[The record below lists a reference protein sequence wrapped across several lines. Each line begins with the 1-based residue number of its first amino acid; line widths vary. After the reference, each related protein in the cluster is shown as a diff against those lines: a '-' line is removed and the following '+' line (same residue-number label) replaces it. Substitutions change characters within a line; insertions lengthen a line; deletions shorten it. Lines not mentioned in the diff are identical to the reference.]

1 MSEGELI
8 LYTTEDGAADIQ
20 LRAVDGTVWLTQ
32 RQISELF
39 GKDVRTINE
48 HIKTILEDGECD
60 AEATIRNFRIVQ
72 REGDREVSR
81 DVAHHNLDMILA
93 VGYRVRSERG
103 VQFRRWATT
112 TLREYLVKGFVMD
125 DARLKDPQH
134 DYFDEVLERIR
145 DIRASEARVY
155 QRVRDVLALSEDYNP
170 ASKAVRTFY
179 ARIQNKML
187 FAVAGG
193 TAAELIKARA
203 NASAPN
209 MGLTSWKGARVR
221 KGDVA
226 TAKNYLGEAEVREL
240 NLIVTMFLDTMELRA
255 QRRQTIRL
263 EEWDAVLDTFLKAN
277 EMPVLD
283 GAGSLTK
290 KRADAIAHQA
300 YETFDAGRKA
310 AEREEAE
317 ALDELEELQR
327 IAEDAKKKGGA

>member
-20 LRAVDGTVWLTQ
+20 LRAVNGTVWLTQ
-32 RQISELF
+32 RQLADLF
-39 GKDVRTINE
+39 DTTVSNINK
-48 HIKTILEDGECD
+48 HVKGILEDGE
-60 AEATIRNFRIVQ
+60 ATEATIEYFSIVQ

-81 DVAHHNLDMILA
+81 DVAHYNLDMILA
-93 VGYRVRSERG
+93 VGYRVRSDRG

-125 DARLKDPQH
+125 DARLKDPKH
-134 DYFDEVLERIR
+134 DYFDELLERIR

-155 QRVRDVLALSEDYNP
+155 QRVRDVLALSEDYDP
-170 ASKAVRTFY
+170 KSEAVRTFY

-187 FAVAGG
+187 YAVAGG

-203 NASAPN
+203 DASAPN

-263 EEWDAVLDTFLKAN
+263 EEWDGVLDSFLKAN

-290 KRADAIAHQA
+290 KQAEAIAHHA
-300 YETFDAGRKA
+300 YEAFDASRKT

-327 IAEDAKKKGGA
+327 IAEDSKKKRGA